1 MNGLRTNGLAALAAL
16 AIASGA
22 ASACGLEDPNS
33 IAALRGALQFAYPKA
48 LHVGTA
54 VWQAQLAGEL
64 PADAIARRD
73 DLSPEARSRLRLIK
87 AKAMLGRLAA
97 RLAAG
102 TPGSHP
108 PLAVVLVGT
117 VLWTRFE
124 GGDTPV
130 RADVHVSGPAA
141 GDVVAVTEI
150 AVVEAIADGSLDVA
164 TAIDRGLLRLYGDPA
179 AVGTAHAWLAAAT
192 RG

>member
-1 MNGLRTNGLAALAAL
+1 VAALAAL
-16 AIASGA
+16 AVVSRP

-33 IAALRGALQFAYPKA
+33 IASLRGALQFAYPKA

-64 PADAIARRD
+64 PPDAIARRD
-73 DLSPEARSRLRLIK
+73 DLSPEARARLRLVK
-87 AKAMLGRLAA
+87 ANAMLGRFAA

-102 TPGSHP
+102 TAGNHP
-108 PLAVVLVGT
+108 PLAVVLVGP
-117 VLWTRFE
+117 VLWTRIE
-124 GGDTPV
+124 GGDGPV
-130 RADVHVSGPAA
+130 RAEIHVSDPAT
-141 GDVVAVTEI
+141 GDVVAVTEV
-150 AVVEAIADGSLDVA
+150 AVVEAFADGSLDVA

-179 AVGTAHAWLAAAT
+179 AVRSAHAWLAAAT